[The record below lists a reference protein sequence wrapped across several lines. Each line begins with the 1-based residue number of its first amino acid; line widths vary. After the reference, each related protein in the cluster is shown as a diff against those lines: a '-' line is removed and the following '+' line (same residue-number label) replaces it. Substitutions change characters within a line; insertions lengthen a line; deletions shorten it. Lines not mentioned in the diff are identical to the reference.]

1 MKKLTVVLVF
11 ILALVVSIFGFKYFS
26 KMTSEASTTA
36 SPQVMVDAMTVYQ
49 QIDPTGKAAE
59 NFHTITL
66 QKNRTALDLLSKTHQ
81 IKTNG
86 EGKNAFVNVIDN
98 TAADTTKHE
107 FWAFYVNG
115 KQAQAGAGSYTLKP
129 NDKILWKI
137 ETY

>member
-1 MKKLTVVLVF
+1 
-11 ILALVVSIFGFKYFS
+11 
-26 KMTSEASTTA
+26 
-36 SPQVMVDAMTVYQ
+36 MTVYQ

-81 IKTNG
+81 IKKHG